1 MTRENR
7 RTFLNFLATCAGTV
21 ALGFLN
27 SSRALA
33 AQWNSRAFGARALE
47 DTLAGLGATT
57 VEDSDQIVLRT
68 PEIAENGAI
77 VPVEIESQIAG
88 TRAIHVLV
96 DKNPQPL
103 AASFDFAEG
112 ADPFVALRI
121 KMSESSNVRV
131 IVHAAGRF
139 YRTTNEVK
147 VTIGGCGG

>member
-1 MTRENR
+1 MTQENR
-7 RTFLNFLATCAGTV
+7 RTFLNFFATFGAAAV
-21 ALGFLN
+21 LGLLN
-27 SSRALA
+27 ATRALA
-33 AQWNSRAFGARALE
+33 AQWNSRAFDARALE
-47 DTLAGLGATT
+47 DTLAGLGATA

-77 VPVEIESQIAG
+77 VPVEIESRIAG
-88 TRAIHVLV
+88 TRFIHVLV
-96 DKNPQPL
+96 DKNAQPL
-103 AASFDFAEG
+103 AASFEFADG

-139 YRTTNEVK
+139 YRTANEVK